1 MGRAGKER
9 GARGCGTVKTVPYC
23 LAGERGRRERTGG
36 GVVGKWR
43 RERKRGERVRNGQDR
58 SLLFGGGGEGWRV
71 EETGVQNDKIRYLDS
86 EWREKVSYIAG
97 LFSLMWKCFSGNW
110 ENVRAAAFA
119 CVFFS

>member
-58 SLLFGGGGEGWRV
+58 SLLFGGGGEREGKQGG
-71 EETGVQNDKIRYLDS
+71 EERDRGMGRGGRREGGRRKILRCS
-86 EWREKVSYIAG
+86 E
-97 LFSLMWKCFSGNW
+97 
-110 ENVRAAAFA
+110 
-119 CVFFS
+119 